1 MPRIF
6 DNIEQRLR
14 PALAETMGVA
24 HRADFCVGYF
34 NLRGWRSIDAH
45 VDGWG
50 GGPGHCCRI
59 LVGMQRLPHEEL
71 RAARALSP
79 DRRELDNQT
88 ALRLK
93 KGLAEQFREQL
104 PFGAP
109 TNQDEAGL
117 RKLAR
122 QIRAGKVVVRL
133 FLRHALHAKLYLLF
147 RSDLISPTVAY
158 LGSSNLTQSGLSLQ
172 GELNVDVLDQDAC
185 QKLAG
190 WFEDRWNDRWC
201 VDISDELAAIIEES
215 WARERLIPPHHIYV
229 KIAYH
234 LSQEAR
240 AGLTEFRIPR
250 DFRQPASR
258 LPDGGREDRRAS
270 PEQAGAACSSAM
282 SSGWARPSWPPRW
295 RACSRTTTG
304 WRR

>member
-6 DNIEQRLR
+6 DNIKQRLR

-34 NLRGWRSIDAH
+34 NLRGWRSIDDH
-45 VDGWG
+45 VDGWA
-50 GGPGHCCRI
+50 GGPDHCCRI

-71 RAARALSP
+71 RAASALSP
-79 DRRELDNQT
+79 DRPGLDNQT

-93 KGLAEQFREQL
+93 KGLAEEFREQL
-104 PFGAP
+104 TFGAP

-122 QIRAGKVVVRL
+122 QIRARKVVVRL
-133 FLRHALHAKLYLLF
+133 FLRHPLHAKLYLLF

-190 WFEDRWNDRWC
+190 WFEDRW
-201 VDISDELAAIIEES
+201 
-215 WARERLIPPHHIYV
+215 
-229 KIAYH
+229 
-234 LSQEAR
+234 
-240 AGLTEFRIPR
+240 
-250 DFRQPASR
+250 
-258 LPDGGREDRRAS
+258 
-270 PEQAGAACSSAM
+270 AACS
-282 SSGWARPSWPPRW
+282 PI
-295 RACSRTTTG
+295 CRTCAATA
-304 WRR
+304 WS